1 MSSIKVIDSIR
12 ISPKGVLAMDAMVN
26 MLYYIDVKDIWMGLA
41 LFIPCLWRCCALVLS
56 PRKTWIYSTSLTEEH
71 PKEIFKPFS

>member
-12 ISPKGVLAMDAMVN
+12 ISPKGVL
-26 MLYYIDVKDIWMGLA
+26 VKDANGKYVILHRRQGHMMGLA

-71 PKEIFKPFS
+71 PKENF